1 VTGWFGADGFIPH
14 GYCLSWDSDLMMAM
28 VLSNAMIA
36 LAYLCITF
44 VLVRKALEP
53 VVVVPRWL
61 YWSYAAFIFCCGFS
75 HIVDDVTLW
84 YPVYRLQAAIL
95 AATALISVFAA
106 LMPLSFLL
114 TREAA
119 RWRK

>member
-1 VTGWFGADGFIPH
+1 
-14 GYCLSWDSDLMMAM
+14 MMAM